1 MKWSEQAWQ
10 AISEIYTEILK
21 LPFIT
26 ELMNGSLAKDKFHF
40 YIQQDAIYLADFG
53 KVLAAIAYK
62 SLNTNHTKAFLGFA
76 NDTISVE
83 QALHESFLKEI
94 ESPFQSEASPSCL
107 LYTSFMHKQF
117 ANASLEVAMASVL
130 PCFWIYKEVGD
141 YILANQVQ
149 SANPYQEWI
158 NTYGG
163 EEYGKAVESAIS
175 ICDELAS
182 HCTEEQR
189 SNMTDAFKMCS
200 KMEWMFWESAYRLE
214 KWSV

>member
-1 MKWSEQAWQ
+1 MKWSEYAWQ
-10 AISEIYTEILK
+10 SISDIYSKILK

-26 ELMNGSLAKDKFHF
+26 ELMNGTLSKDKFHF

-53 KVLAAIAYK
+53 KVLAGIAYK
-62 SLNTNHTKAFLGFA
+62 SPNTSHAKAFLGFA

-83 QALHESFLKEI
+83 QVLHESFLREI
-94 ESPFQSEASPSCL
+94 NNSYKPEASPSCL

-141 YILANQVQ
+141 YILANQIE

-158 NTYGG
+158 DTYGG
-163 EEYGKAVESAIS
+163 HEYGKAVESAIS
-175 ICDELAS
+175 ICNELAS
-182 HCTEEQR
+182 YCTQEQR
-189 SNMTDAFKMCS
+189 KDMTDAFKMCS
-200 KMEWMFWESAYRLE
+200 KMEWMFWESAYRQE